1 VADPN
6 VGAVA
11 GEALKVLVPEKATEK
26 NSNTLISS
34 KTKIE
39 NRYVKT

>member
-34 KTKIE
+34 FANIE
-39 NRYVKT
+39 NRYVKY

>member
-11 GEALKVLVPEKATEK
+11 GEALKVLVLEKATEK

-34 KTKIE
+34 QTKIE